1 MTLVRLFVF
10 FGGLLAMALFAIL
23 LGPYFIDWS
32 EYRAD
37 FERESSRILG
47 QEVEVRGEASM
58 RLLPFPSVT
67 FNDLAIGKNK
77 SGQPLMTAK
86 QFEMDLELTPFLSGE
101 ILIFDMRVEEPKL
114 TVTLFQDG
122 SLDWALNS
130 KKNLGGRTLV
140 LESVQINNGQIK
152 LVDLQ
157 NRRTKQIE
165 NINTILSAPEIS
177 GPWHAEGNASFED
190 QNIEFEVDTGVVND
204 QGSMRL
210 RTRLFA
216 ENLPLF
222 IETEG
227 SAKIEDHKPSYEG
240 NFNIQKR
247 SELNV
252 LNTPPEQRN
261 LLTVQMKGGFK
272 VNNEQLEIPEYR
284 LASGNPRDPYII
296 EGEANIDTGTNPEF
310 LVTARG
316 QQIDISQFGNEN
328 ADTDDN
334 QSTTGFSSINR
345 LISQIPKIDLP
356 GKIDLTLPAILSGNT
371 TVREVFLSARPNTT
385 GWTVENFAAKLPGRT
400 DIEAQGNLK
409 IGEAPEFAG
418 NILIATKQPSGFS
431 SWLIGRVDPSIRQL
445 AAAGISANVLF
456 SKEIQRLENLEL
468 ILGNASIR
476 GYAERQ
482 QIRDLDPSISIGLN
496 GSELDLDKLNA
507 LLQMASL
514 DQDIDKSGGL
524 FGHNIIAQ
532 LNTDVMRFGKY
543 SAEDVKI
550 IASWEDKDLTLDSVR
565 FGNFSGVSGTMNGT
579 LNDLDQTPK
588 GQITFNANAEQADGI
603 FKLLKDLSDDHP
615 VLKRFEKNLPSYDDL
630 VVSGELSIS
639 DNNTPQIKASGT
651 IGKSAFDLRANGQTL
666 MPTVFKNA
674 SSPLAINL
682 TAKNPQSQILL
693 AQMGFDVLP
702 FDFEEAAD
710 LNLKISRG
718 FDEDLDVDAKFTSGT
733 TNIDLDGF
741 IDLPSTQNQNE
752 PKGILTL
759 DLTSVD
765 IEPLLL
771 TLGQNLPGIGAGQ
784 PVELAAGLIIDEN
797 NIEIN
802 DLVGNADGNKFNG
815 TLIADRT
822 SLAPSFKGD
831 LSIDRVDTEWLY
843 ELALGVQFLNLI
855 DTSWSTTDFLP
866 PFEMAPVTDINI
878 DLKELSLP
886 DVPAIQNVSAKLT
899 TEAGIVEI
907 EDVTGSWLGG
917 DLAGNLSI
925 SNPDGKAFVSLDT
938 IITNTDVAALNWHDN
953 GGKPLLDGTIDI
965 AGNLEGTGTNLT
977 EVIASMNGGGIF
989 NLKGISVNGF
999 EPDIL
1004 SNIFEKTDAE
1014 GYELQP
1020 EIIASDINDLL
1031 PNGEYK
1037 IAELAIPFTVTGG
1050 VQRIASITL
1059 ENEGFN
1065 LTGAGRID
1073 LVGQTI
1079 SSSLD
1084 VLYDAGLEAQA
1095 GATPEY
1101 SIDFE
1106 GELANPSKSINANA
1120 MSNFLSIRAYERE
1133 RRRVELLQASILEK
1147 QALRRE
1153 IALVKDQQLK
1163 REEEARLLFEEQE
1176 RIKAEEAARIKAEEE
1191 AKAAADA
1198 EAQRIADEAIR
1209 QAQEAASNDTAPSGD
1224 APAIDWQ
1231 KSVEELLS
1239 TSPRSSNGEI
1249 VILPLDAPSDQ

>member
-1 MTLVRLFVF
+1 
-10 FGGLLAMALFAIL
+10 MALFAIL

-47 QEVEVRGEASM
+47 QEVKVRGDASM

-67 FNDLAIGKNK
+67 FDDLAIGKNK

-140 LESVQINNGQIK
+140 LESVTINNGQIK

-157 NRRTKQIE
+157 NRRTKQID
-165 NINTILSAPEIS
+165 NINTKLSAPEIS
-177 GPWHAEGNASFED
+177 GPWRAEGSAEFEG
-190 QNIEFEVDTGVVND
+190 QKVNFEVDTGAVND
-204 QGSMRL
+204 KGGMRL

-216 ENLPLF
+216 KNLPLF

-252 LNTPPEQRN
+252 LNTPKELRN

-272 VNNEQLEIPEYR
+272 INNERLDIPQYR

-296 EGEANIDTGTNPEF
+296 EGEANIDTGANPEF

-316 QQIDISQFGNEN
+316 QQIDISQLNDEA
-328 ADTDDN
+328 ADSEDT
-334 QSTTGFSSINR
+334 TTRTGFSNINR
-345 LISQIPKIDLP
+345 IISQIPKIDLP
-356 GKIDLTLPAILSGNT
+356 GKIDLTLPAVLSGNT
-371 TVREVFLSARPNTT
+371 TVREVFLSARPNAT
-385 GWTVENFAAKLPGRT
+385 GWTIENLAAKLPGRT
-400 DIEAQGNLK
+400 DIEAEGNLK
-409 IGEAPEFAG
+409 LGTSPEFAG
-418 NILIATKQPSGFS
+418 KILIATKQPSGFS

-456 SKEIQRLENLEL
+456 SNEIQRLENLEL
-468 ILGNASIR
+468 ILGNASIK

-496 GSELDLDKLNA
+496 GSELDLNKLNA

-514 DQDIDKSGGL
+514 DQDINKSGGL

-532 LNTDVMRFGKY
+532 LNTDVMKYGKY
-543 SAEDVKI
+543 SAQDVKI
-550 IASWEDKDLTLDSVR
+550 IASWEDKDLTLDSVS

-588 GQITFNANAEQADGI
+588 GKITFNANAKQADGI
-603 FKLLKDLSDDHP
+603 FALLRDVIDDQA

-630 VVSGELSIS
+630 TLSGELSIS
-639 DNNTPQIKASGT
+639 DNNTPQFKATGSVGN
-651 IGKSAFDLRANGQTL
+651 SAFDLRANGQTL
-666 MPTVFKNA
+666 LPSVFKSA
-674 SSPLAINL
+674 SSPLAVNL

-718 FDEDLDVDAKFTSGT
+718 FDEDLDVDAKFTSGS

-741 IDLPSTQNQNE
+741 IDLPSMQNQDE

-759 DLTSVD
+759 DLTSAD

-771 TLGQNLPGIGAGQ
+771 TLGQNLPGIGSGQ
-784 PVELAAGLIIDEN
+784 PVELTAGLIIDEN

-802 DLVGNADGNKFNG
+802 DLVGNADGNKFSGN
-815 TLIADRT
+815 LVADRT
-822 SLAPSFKGD
+822 SLEPSFNGD
-831 LSIDRVDTEWLY
+831 LVIDRVDTEWLY
-843 ELALGVQFLNLI
+843 EFALGVQFFNI
-855 DTSWSTTDFLP
+855 TDASWSTADFLP
-866 PFEMAPVTDINI
+866 PFETAPVSELS
-878 DLKELSLP
+878 LKLNELSLP
-886 DVPAIQNVSAKLT
+886 DLPAIENVSAKLR

-907 EDVTGSWLGG
+907 DGISGSWLNG
-917 DLAGNLSI
+917 DLGGNLSI

-938 IITNTDVAALNWHDN
+938 IITNADVAPLNWQDDA
-953 GGKPLLDGTIDI
+953 GAPLIEGKIDI
-965 AGNLEGTGTNLT
+965 AGNLEGTGTSLS
-977 EVIASMNGGGIF
+977 EVIGSMNGGGLY
-989 NLKGISVNGF
+989 NLKGISINSFG
-999 EPDIL
+999 PNIL
-1004 SNIFEKTDAE
+1004 AEIFEKTDSE
-1014 GYELQP
+1014 GYELLP
-1020 EIIASDINDLL
+1020 ENIGTDINSLL
-1031 PNGEYK
+1031 PNDQYE

-1050 VQRIASITL
+1050 IQRISSITV
-1059 ENEGFN
+1059 ENEDFN

-1073 LVGQTI
+1073 LVNQTI
-1079 SSSLD
+1079 SSSID
-1084 VLYDAGLEAQA
+1084 VLYDAGLEAQS

-1106 GELANPSKSINANA
+1106 GDLTNPSKSINANA

-1153 IALVKDQQLK
+1153 IALVKDQQLQ
-1163 REEEARLLFEEQE
+1163 REEEARLFSEEQE
-1176 RIKAEEAARIKAEEE
+1176 RLRAEEEARIKAEQE

-1209 QAQEAASNDTAPSGD
+1209 SAQEAANNENAPPSPD
-1224 APAIDWQ
+1224 APTIDWQ

-1239 TSPRSSNGEI
+1239 TAPSNTNGEI
-1249 VILPLDAPSDQ
+1249 IILPLDAPSDQ

>member
-23 LGPYFIDWS
+23 LGPYFVDWS

-47 QEVEVRGEASM
+47 QEVKVRGDASM

-67 FNDLAIGKNK
+67 FNDLAIGRNK
-77 SGQPLMTAK
+77 SGQPLMTAQ
-86 QFEMDLELTPFLSGE
+86 QFEMDLELTPLLSGE
-101 ILIFDMRVEEPKL
+101 ILIFDMRVEKPKL

-140 LESVQINNGQIK
+140 LESVTINNGQIK

-157 NRRTKQIE
+157 NRRTKQID
-165 NINTILSAPEIS
+165 NINTKLSAPEIS
-177 GPWHAEGNASFED
+177 GPWRAEGSAAFEN
-190 QNIEFEVDTGVVND
+190 QNINFELDTGAINSE
-204 QGSMRL
+204 GNMRL

-216 ENLPLF
+216 KDLPLF

-247 SELNV
+247 NELNV
-252 LNTPPEQRN
+252 LNTPKELHS

-272 VNNEQLEIPEYR
+272 VNNERLDIPQYR

-296 EGEANIDTGTNPEF
+296 EGEANIDTGANPEF

-316 QQIDISQFGNEN
+316 QQIDLSQFNDES
-328 ADTDDN
+328 AET
-334 QSTTGFSSINR
+334 QESTTRTGFSN
-345 LISQIPKIDLP
+345 ISRIIAQIPTIDLP
-356 GKIDLTLPAILSGNT
+356 GKIDLTLPAVLSGNT
-371 TVREVFLSARPNTT
+371 TVREVFLSARPNAS
-385 GWTVENFAAKLPGRT
+385 GWTIENLAAKLPGRT
-400 DIEAQGNLK
+400 DIEAEGNLK
-409 IGEAPEFAG
+409 LGEAPEFSG
-418 NILIATKQPSGFS
+418 RLLIATKQPSGFS

-456 SKEIQRLENLEL
+456 SNEIQRLENLEL
-468 ILGNASIR
+468 ILGNASIK

-496 GSELDLDKLNA
+496 GSELDLNKLNA
-507 LLQMASL
+507 LLQMANL
-514 DQDIDKSGGL
+514 DKNIDNNGGL

-532 LNTDVMRFGKY
+532 LNTDIMRFGKY

-565 FGNFSGVSGTMNGT
+565 FGNLFGISGTMNGT
-579 LNDLDQTPK
+579 LQDLDQSPK
-588 GQITFNANAEQADGI
+588 GEITFNANAQQADGI
-603 FKLLKDLSDDHP
+603 FTLLKDIVDDAA

-630 VVSGELSIS
+630 TLSGELSIGN
-639 DNNTPQIKASGT
+639 NNTPEFKASGN
-651 IGKSAFDLRANGQTL
+651 IGKTTFDLRANGQTL
-666 MPTVFKNA
+666 LPTVFENA
-674 SSPLAINL
+674 SSPFAVNL
-682 TAKNPQSQILL
+682 NANNPQSQILL

-718 FDEDLDVDAKFTSGT
+718 FDEDLDVDAKFSSGS

-741 IDLPSTQNQNE
+741 IDLPSTQNQNA

-759 DLTSVD
+759 DVTSPD

-771 TLGQNLPGIGAGQ
+771 TLGQNLPGIGSGQ
-784 PVELAAGLIIDEN
+784 PLELTAGLIIDEN

-802 DLVGNADGNKFNG
+802 DLVGNASGNKFTG
-815 TLIADRT
+815 TLVTDRT
-822 SLAPSFKGD
+822 SLAPKFKGD
-831 LSIDRVDTEWLY
+831 LTLEKVETEWLF
-843 ELALGVQFLNLI
+843 ELALGVQFLNLTDAI
-855 DTSWSTTDFLP
+855 WSTTDFLP
-866 PFEMAPVTDINI
+866 PYETAPISD
-878 DLKELSLP
+878 LSLKLNELVLP
-886 DVPAIQNVSAKLT
+886 DLPSVKNVTANLR

-907 EDVTGSWLGG
+907 EDISGSWINGDLGG
-917 DLAGNLSI
+917 NISI

-938 IITNTDVAALNWHDN
+938 IITGADLAPLNWMN
-953 GGKPLLDGTIDI
+953 ETGEPLIKGQIDI
-965 AGNLEGTGTNLT
+965 AGNLEGTGANLT
-977 EVIASMNGGGIF
+977 DVIASMNGGGLYNLTNMSINSFGPNILADIF
-989 NLKGISVNGF
+989 TR
-999 EPDIL
+999 
-1004 SNIFEKTDAE
+1004 TDAE
-1014 GYELQP
+1014 GYELLP
-1020 EIIASDINDLL
+1020 ENVGKDVNELL
-1031 PNGEYK
+1031 PKDNFD
-1037 IAELAIPFTVTGG
+1037 IANLAIPFTVTGG
-1050 VQRIASITL
+1050 VQRISSITV
-1059 ENEGFN
+1059 ENDDFN

-1073 LVGQTI
+1073 LVNQTI
-1079 SSSLD
+1079 SSSID
-1084 VLYDAGLEAQA
+1084 VLYDAGLEAQS
-1095 GATPEY
+1095 GATPEF

-1106 GELANPSKSINANA
+1106 GDLSNPTKSINANA

-1153 IALVKDQQLK
+1153 IALVKDQQLQ
-1163 REEEARLLFEEQE
+1163 REEQARLFSEEQE
-1176 RIKAEEAARIKAEEE
+1176 RLRVEEAARIKAEQD

-1198 EAQRIADEAIR
+1198 EAQRIADEAIKK
-1209 QAQEAASNDTAPSGD
+1209 AQEAAANVPKPED
-1224 APAIDWQ
+1224 APIIDWQ

-1239 TSPRSSNGEI
+1239 NSPSNSNGDI
-1249 VILPLDAPSDQ
+1249 IILPLDAPSDQ

>member
-32 EYRAD
+32 VYRAD

-47 QEVEVRGEASM
+47 QEVKVRGDASM

-67 FNDLAIGKNK
+67 FDDLAIGKNK

-140 LESVQINNGQIK
+140 LESVTINNGQIK

-165 NINTILSAPEIS
+165 NINTKLSAPEIS
-177 GPWHAEGNASFED
+177 GPWRAEGNASFED
-190 QNIEFEVDTGVVND
+190 QSINFEIDTGAVNAE
-204 QGSMRL
+204 GSMRL
-210 RTRLFA
+210 RTRLSA

-227 SAKIEDHKPSYEG
+227 SAKIQDHKPSYQG
-240 NFNIQKR
+240 NFSIQKR
-247 SELNV
+247 SDLNV
-252 LNTPPEQRN
+252 LNTPKDLRA

-272 VNNEQLEIPEYR
+272 IDNERLDIPQYR

-296 EGEANIDTGTNPEF
+296 EGEANIDTGARPEF
-310 LVTARG
+310 LITARG
-316 QQIDISQFGNEN
+316 QQIDISQFNEE
-328 ADTDDN
+328 DTEAEDTP
-334 QSTTGFSSINR
+334 SRTGFSNINR
-345 LISQIPKIDLP
+345 IISQIPKIDLP
-356 GKIDLTLPAILSGNT
+356 GKIDLTLPAVLSGNT
-371 TVREVFLSARPNTT
+371 TVREVFLSARPNAS
-385 GWTVENFAAKLPGRT
+385 GWAIENLAAKLPGRT
-400 DIEAQGNLK
+400 NIEAKGNLK
-409 IGEAPEFAG
+409 LGSAPEFSG
-418 NILIATKQPSGFS
+418 NIIIATKQPSGFS

-456 SKEIQRLENLEL
+456 SNEIQRFENLEL
-468 ILGNASIR
+468 ILGNASIK

-507 LLQMASL
+507 LLQMANL
-514 DQDIDKSGGL
+514 DKDIDNGGGL

-532 LNTDVMRFGKY
+532 LNTDRIKFGKY

-565 FGNFSGVSGTMNGT
+565 FGNFSGISGTMNGT

-588 GQITFNANAEQADGI
+588 GTITLNASAKEADGI
-603 FKLLKDLSDDHP
+603 FKLLGDVIDDASI
-615 VLKRFEKNLPSYDDL
+615 LRRFEKNLTSYSDL
-630 VVSGELSIS
+630 SLSGELSIS
-639 DNNTPQIKASGT
+639 ENNTPQFKATGS
-651 IGKSAFDLRANGQTL
+651 IGKSAFELRANGQTL
-666 MPTVFKNA
+666 LPSIIKNP
-674 SSPLAINL
+674 SSPLAINFS
-682 TAKNPQSQILL
+682 TKNPQSQILL

-702 FDFEEAAD
+702 FDFEESAE

-718 FDEDLDVDAKFTSGT
+718 FDEDFDVETKFTSGST
-733 TNIDLDGF
+733 ILDLDGF
-741 IDLPSTQNQNE
+741 IDLPSTQNQND
-752 PKGILTL
+752 PQGILTL
-759 DLTSVD
+759 DLISDD

-771 TLGQNLPGIGAGQ
+771 TLGQNLPGIGSGQ
-784 PVELAAGLIIDEN
+784 PVNLTAGLIVEEN
-797 NIEIN
+797 KITIN
-802 DLVGNADGNKFNG
+802 DLVGNADGNKFTG

-822 SLAPSFKGD
+822 SFAPSFKGD
-831 LSIDRVDTEWLY
+831 LNLDRVDTEWLY
-843 ELALGVQFLNLI
+843 ELALGVQFLNLT

-866 PFEMAPVTDINI
+866 PFETAPISELN
-878 DLKELSLP
+878 LKLKQLTLP
-886 DVPAIQNVSAKLT
+886 DLPNVKNVSAKLR
-899 TEAGIVEI
+899 TEPGIVEI
-907 EDVTGSWLGG
+907 DNIGGSWTGG
-917 DLAGNLSI
+917 QLNGNISI

-938 IITNTDVAALNWHDN
+938 IITGADFASLNWHDDTS
-953 GGKPLLDGTIDI
+953 KPLFEGTIDI

-977 EVIASMNGGGIF
+977 EVISSMNGGGLF
-989 NLKGISVNGF
+989 SLSNLSVNSF
-999 EPDIL
+999 EPNILVDI
-1004 SNIFEKTDAE
+1004 FAQTDAE
-1014 GYELQP
+1014 GYELLP
-1020 EIIASDINDLL
+1020 ENIAVDINNLL
-1031 PNGEYK
+1031 PNGAYK
-1037 IAELAIPFTVTGG
+1037 IGDLAIPFTVTGG
-1050 VQRIASITL
+1050 VQRISSITV
-1059 ENEGFN
+1059 ENDEFN
-1065 LTGAGRID
+1065 LTGAGRVD
-1073 LVGQTI
+1073 LVNRKI
-1079 SSSLD
+1079 SSSID
-1084 VLYDAGLEAQA
+1084 VLYDAGLEAQT
-1095 GATPEY
+1095 GAAPEF
-1101 SIDFE
+1101 SINFE
-1106 GELANPSKSINANA
+1106 GGLSNPARSINANA

-1153 IALVKDQQLK
+1153 IALVKDQQLR
-1163 REEEARLLFEEQE
+1163 REEDARLRAEEQE
-1176 RIKAEEAARIKAEEE
+1176 RVKAEEAARIKAEQE

-1198 EAQRIADEAIR
+1198 EAQRIANEAIKK
-1209 QAQEAASNDTAPSGD
+1209 AQEAANNASTGQDTPT
-1224 APAIDWQ
+1224 IDWQ

-1239 TSPRSSNGEI
+1239 TAPSNANGDI
-1249 VILPLDAPSDQ
+1249 IILPLDAPSDQ